1 MCSGQDRYK
10 QTRHRKWYYT
20 PLFSWIQDPGPG
32 WKWLPGLQGEHDGH
46 GLGERQDT
54 RGETEVGL
62 HDVSKGG
69 LIITYLLMRTTNLG
83 RFSHLDVYLAQN
95 FPPFFYENFC
105 PNHGRGLGENTFYST
120 HSRCLHT
127 HRALHI
133 LQMWRSFW
141 CSTKHCSALHA
152 GPLLQGWDQA
162 GTPSLF
168 CRTDS
173 SWQVFSI
180 SAEKILSV

>member
-1 MCSGQDRYK
+1 MVLHPPVFLNSGPWTWMEMASWTSRR
-10 QTRHRKWYYT
+10 TWWPWTWWTPRHQRRNW
-20 PLFSWIQDPGPG
+20 SGPS
-32 WKWLPGLQGEHDGH
+32 
-46 GLGERQDT
+46 RC
-54 RGETEVGL
+54 
-62 HDVSKGG
+62 KGG
-69 LIITYLLMRTTNLG
+69 HLITHLLMTRPVRTTNLG